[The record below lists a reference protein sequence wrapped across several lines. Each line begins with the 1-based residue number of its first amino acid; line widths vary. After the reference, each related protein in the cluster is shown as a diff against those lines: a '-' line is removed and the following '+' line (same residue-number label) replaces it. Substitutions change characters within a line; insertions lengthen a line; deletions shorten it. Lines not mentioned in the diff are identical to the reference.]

1 MNVLI
6 TGSSGYIGKS
16 LVDNLFLSHNVS
28 AVSKKDIDLTDYT
41 QVSNFF
47 SDKKFDTVIHCAV
60 VGGNRLEKDIWK
72 VQDTNLKMYYNIMAH
87 RKNFHKLLH
96 FGSGAE
102 LTLPDSPYGI
112 SKKVIANSISEIDNF
127 FNLRLYAVF
136 DANELDQRFIKSNII
151 RYLKKYPII
160 IHQDKFMDF
169 FYMGDLCRVV
179 DYYINNDVSIL
190 PKSAECGYEKKYLLS
205 DIANIINNLDN
216 YKVPIVIEN
225 EGLLQ
230 DYTGKESLNIDFQG
244 LEEGIKTTYNQLKKL
259 F

>member
-6 TGSSGYIGKS
+6 TGGRGYIGKS
-16 LVDNLFLSHNVS
+16 LVDNLFPSHNITV
-28 AVSKKDIDLTDYT
+28 VSKKDIDLTDYA
-41 QVSNFF
+41 QVANLF
-47 SDKKFDTVIHCAV
+47 SGKKFDTVIHCAV
-60 VGGNRLEKDIWK
+60 VGGNRLEKDSWK

-87 RKNFHKLLH
+87 RKNFHKLIH

-102 LTLPDSPYGI
+102 LTLLDSPYGI

-136 DANELDQRFIKSNII
+136 DTNELDQRFIKSNII
-151 RYLKKYPII
+151 RYLKKHPIR

-169 FYMGDLCRVV
+169 FYMEDLCKVV
-179 DYYINNDVSIL
+179 NYYINNDVSIL
-190 PKSAECGYEKKYLLS
+190 PKLVECSYEKKYLLS

-216 YKVPIVIEN
+216 HKVPIVIEHN
-225 EGLLQ
+225 GLSR
-230 DYTGKESLNIDFQG
+230 DYTGKASLNMDLQG